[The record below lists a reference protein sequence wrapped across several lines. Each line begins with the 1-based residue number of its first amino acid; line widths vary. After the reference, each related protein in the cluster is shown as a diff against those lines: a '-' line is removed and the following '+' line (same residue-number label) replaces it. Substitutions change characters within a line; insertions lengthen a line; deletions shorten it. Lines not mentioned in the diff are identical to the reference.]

1 MSSVDEHRNWLAMQY
16 VLGELSELDCAA
28 FEERLADDLA
38 VCEAVTAASR
48 LVLTVRAALSETKV
62 DRVAVAGSSHS
73 RNVAGSTRGS
83 WLAVAATT
91 AALVLLCL
99 CAIPSPNRT
108 DVASLDPAAA
118 ELVSLW
124 RSGTSLGDDESDDM
138 EELADPAGDVA
149 VPGWMLA
156 AVAFE
161 APETTDEPSEK
172 LQIGRAHV

>member
-1 MSSVDEHRNWLAMQY
+1 MSSVDEQRNWLAMQY
-16 VLGELSELDCAA
+16 VLGELSDSDSAA

-38 VCEAVTAASR
+38 TCEAVTSASR
-48 LVLTVRAALSETKV
+48 FVLTARAALSEPTIDFV
-62 DRVAVAGSSHS
+62 AVAVAGAS
-73 RNVAGSTRGS
+73 RGRVVAGSSRGS

-99 CAIPSPNRT
+99 CAIPSPKRT

-124 RSGTSLGDDESDDM
+124 RSGTSLGDDESDDL

-156 AVAFE
+156 AVSFE
-161 APETTDEPSEK
+161 APETTDAPSEK
-172 LQIGRAHV
+172 LQEN